1 MSTIEFTSAEA
12 SPLPLLSSSKGQAAD
27 SDSLPGKSLTGK
39 SLTEHR
45 KPLHRIAEVREE
57 QGMSLRS
64 VARALGADIRQLR
77 LQEQPTCDLR
87 LSELYKWQEALG
99 APVADLL
106 VEPDSCLSRPV
117 SERAKMV
124 RIMKTAAAIL
134 QKAPNPAIQRMAQ
147 MLVEQLV
154 DVMPELEQVGPWHEF
169 GQRRSLQDYGQV
181 MERRLSEDAFWRM
194 AEPHD

>member
-1 MSTIEFTSAEA
+1 MSTIEYTPGVAA
-12 SPLPLLSSSKGQAAD
+12 LPLVPAAD
-27 SDSLPGKSLTGK
+27 ADSSDPALMAAR
-39 SLTEHR
+39 R

-64 VARALGADIRQLR
+64 VARAMRADIRQLR
-77 LQEQPTCDLR
+77 LQEQASCDLR

-106 VEPDSCLSRPV
+106 VEPESSLSRPV

-134 QKAPNPAIQRMAQ
+134 QKAPNPGMQRMAQ
-147 MLVEQLV
+147 MLCEQLI

-169 GQRRSLQDYGQV
+169 GQRRSSQDYGAV
-181 MERRLSEDAFWRM
+181 MERRISDDAFWRI